1 MFADYQHPV
10 LDEVQKRDFMQQKG
24 AALRP
29 PLSKNVGCR
38 LVLDHTQC
46 LDRVGDLQLQ
56 EINAAL
62 KAGQIHALDDC
73 AR

>member
-1 MFADYQHPV
+1 MFADYQHPM
-10 LDEVQKRDFMQQKG
+10 LDELQKRGFMQQKG

-29 PLSKNVGCR
+29 PLSKNVVCR

-46 LDRVGDLQLQ
+46 LDCIGDLELQ

-62 KAGQIHALDDC
+62 KIGQIHALDDGAC
-73 AR
+73 